1 MKRENF
7 DDILNECIDRLMAGE
22 SEEQCLQSY
31 PDQASELE
39 PLLRSAVA
47 AQQASDLRPD
57 PQFKAEARYN
67 VLSKIQADAR
77 KREAHKPRRLPVLG
91 WQPRWA
97 VAVLVAFLVLF
108 MVGSSTTVAASNGS
122 MPDDTLYTVKLK
134 VENVR
139 LRLARSDEAKAK
151 LNARFAE
158 RRVKEIIY
166 LAEKDGANEDN
177 TRRLETA
184 KSRLSDCLRV
194 IEQLAIA
201 RQQRLGIDTQ
211 TGDDAGQGLSEEEQS
226 ILAADG
232 KLGKLREI
240 LQQNQTATQNA
251 FQEAEPRVPLR
262 ARAILRAALQEY
274 QQQCEEALKAT
285 GDSDVNG
292 ASDSAED
299 SPGTGQ
305 AGIKDRLRQL
315 LRPETAMPT
324 TQ

>member
-1 MKRENF
+1 MKRDNL
-7 DDILNECIDRLMAGE
+7 DDILNECIDRLLAGE
-22 SEEQCLQSY
+22 SVEQCLQRY
-31 PDQASELE
+31 PDQSRELE
-39 PLLRSAVA
+39 PLLRSASA
-47 AQQASDLRPD
+47 TQQASFIRPD

-67 VLSKIQADAR
+67 VLSKVQADAR

-108 MVGSSTTVAASNGS
+108 MAGSSTVAASNGS

-139 LRLARSDEAKAK
+139 LWLARSDEAKAK
-151 LNARFAE
+151 LHAKFAD

-177 TRRLETA
+177 TRQLETA
-184 KSRLSDCLRV
+184 KSRLRDQLEA

-201 RQQRLGIDTQ
+201 RQQRLGIYTQ
-211 TGDDAGQGLSEEEQS
+211 TGDDSGQGPSEEEQS

-240 LQQNQTATQNA
+240 LQQNQSTTQNA
-251 FQEAEPRVPLR
+251 FQEAAPRVPLR
-262 ARAILRAALQEY
+262 ARAILQSALQEY
-274 QQQCEEALKAT
+274 QQQCEEAL
-285 GDSDVNG
+285 GG
-292 ASDSAED
+292 HRRFRGE
-299 SPGTGQ
+299 
-305 AGIKDRLRQL
+305 RRQ
-315 LRPETAMPT
+315 
-324 TQ
+324 

>member
-1 MKRENF
+1 MKRDNF
-7 DDILNECIDRLMAGE
+7 DDILNECIDRLLSGE
-22 SEEQCLQSY
+22 SVEQCLQSY
-31 PDQASELE
+31 PDQSQELE
-39 PLLRSAVA
+39 PLLRSASA
-47 AQQASDLRPD
+47 TQQASFIRPD

-67 VLSKIQADAR
+67 VLSKVQADAR
-77 KREAHKPRRLPVLG
+77 KRETHKPRRLPVLG

-97 VAVLVAFLVLF
+97 VAVLVAFLLLF
-108 MVGSSTTVAASNGS
+108 MAGSSTVAASNGS

-166 LAEKDGANEDN
+166 LAERDGANDDN

-184 KSRLSDCLRV
+184 KSRLRDCLQV

-211 TGDDAGQGLSEEEQS
+211 TGDDSGQGLSEEEQS
-226 ILAADG
+226 ILATDG
-232 KLGKLREI
+232 KLAKLREI

-274 QQQCEEALKAT
+274 QQQSEEALKAT

-305 AGIKDRLRQL
+305 AGIRDRLRQL
-315 LRPETAMPT
+315 LQAELAMPT